1 MELWNNSQ
9 ILLQLQNYPSTFE
22 QNEITQYKIM
32 SNAKMFHKKKNVIA
46 MVPLSFCSL
55 SNHADYHKSRRK
67 TIDVF
72 FVGSSKDI
80 EISRFTTFLRILFSI
95 Y

>member
-9 ILLQLQNYPSTFE
+9 ILLQLQNYPSSFE

-32 SNAKMFHKKKNVIA
+32 SKAKHKKNVIA
-46 MVPLSFCSL
+46 MVSLSFSSL